1 MKELIVEEFTVDG
14 TEESLEIGDQYS
26 YFKDPATGKYYR
38 PAKGFTVTGK
48 NLDDRFIEV
57 LPTPQ

>member
-14 TEESLEIGDQYS
+14 TAKELEIGDRYS

-38 PAKGFTVTGK
+38 PIEGFTVTGK

-57 LPTPQ
+57 LP